1 MDNKFV
7 CESCS
12 ETKDWTDCVAEEILS
27 RNGYNKPSCYS
38 CVAGDICYNYNWRV
52 PFTITKEEY
61 ESRKAEVINNLR
73 NERDEDFSSQAEDPY
88 DDRDIEYD
96 WEGRRDSFQ
105 PEFQSGCFF

>member
-1 MDNKFV
+1 MDNQFV

-12 ETKDWTDCVAEEILS
+12 ETKHWNDCVSEEILS
-27 RNGYNKPSCYS
+27 RMGIDEPTCYS
-38 CVAGDICYNYNWRV
+38 CVASGICYDYNWRV

-88 DDRDIEYD
+88 DDRDLEYD
-96 WEGRRDSFQ
+96 WEGRKDSFQ
-105 PEFQSGCFF
+105 PEF